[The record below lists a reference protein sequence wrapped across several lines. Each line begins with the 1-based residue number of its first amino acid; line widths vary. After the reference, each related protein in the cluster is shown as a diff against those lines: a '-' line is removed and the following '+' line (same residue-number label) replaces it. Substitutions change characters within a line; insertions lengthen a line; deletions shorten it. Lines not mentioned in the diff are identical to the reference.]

1 MRTTQYFEMIG
12 NRAIY
17 HDGWMAASRSGLLPW
32 IYSNQPPPDPNGQ
45 PWELYHLSLDYSEA
59 ENLASG
65 NPAKLFELEKIFD
78 SEAKRN
84 NVYPLDPRWGG
95 RQARP
100 GGKHFVYYARTGH
113 LFVSL
118 TPAYE
123 NHSHTIT
130 AWVDIPRDGGDGVLM
145 ADGGDAGGFSLYI
158 KDGKPAYTYNY
169 FQQRI
174 TTIAAADVLPPGPA
188 KITLQFAYDGN
199 GVGKGATITLL
210 VNDKP
215 AATAR
220 LPETVRTAFSFEETF
235 DIGEDTASAVG
246 PYQSPFPFTGSIEH
260 IDLDIGP

>member
-1 MRTTQYFEMIG
+1 
-12 NRAIY
+12 
-17 HDGWMAASRSGLLPW
+17 MARLPS
-32 IYSNQPPPDPNGQ
+32 ISKYCVVRRPGESAD
-45 PWELYHLSLDYSEA
+45 
-59 ENLASG
+59 
-65 NPAKLFELEKIFD
+65 AKVAELEKIFD
-78 SEAKRN
+78 SEAIRN
-84 NVYPLDPRWGG
+84 NVYPLDPRWAG
-95 RQARP
+95 RQPRP
-100 GGKHFVYYARTGH
+100 QGKHFVYYARTGH

-169 FQQRI
+169 FQQRT
-174 TTIAAADVLPPGPA
+174 TTIAAPEPLPPGPA

-199 GVGKGATITLL
+199 GAGKGATVTLL

-235 DIGEDTASAVG
+235 DIGEDTASPVG
-246 PYQSPFPFTGSIEH
+246 PYQSPFPFTGTIEH